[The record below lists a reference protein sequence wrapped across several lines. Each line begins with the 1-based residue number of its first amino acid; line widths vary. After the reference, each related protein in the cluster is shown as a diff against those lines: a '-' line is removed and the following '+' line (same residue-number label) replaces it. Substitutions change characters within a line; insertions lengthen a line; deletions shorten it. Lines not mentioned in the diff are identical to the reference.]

1 MMGSSA
7 SPARMSRQEPGAQ
20 LRALSTLPS
29 VTPRTDSP
37 RSSFWI
43 VARAMLG
50 QPQIRVTVKGLRYLH
65 GKLGGLA
72 PLRFEQLRMSA

>member
-1 MMGSSA
+1 M
-7 SPARMSRQEPGAQ
+7 
-20 LRALSTLPS
+20 
-29 VTPRTDSP
+29 TPRTDSP